1 MLDHSYQQMWLIC
14 LNMGQIF
21 YKPWASSM
29 VCLKTNLL
37 HLSML
42 YAVWY
47 SSSYNRNCHRCLGRY
62 VIFVAFMSVMS
73 SLDTPVLLDYV
84 QPAVATVDSGM
95 FRTVVIEIFF
105 CIDLCCQYFHYDL
118 NYYTSWLT
126 IILMFN
132 AWLSPPFCILLNI
145 RFWHNWGAIANI
157 TELSNKVCR
166 IVA

>member
-1 MLDHSYQQMWLIC
+1 
-14 LNMGQIF
+14 
-21 YKPWASSM
+21 
-29 VCLKTNLL
+29 
-37 HLSML
+37 
-42 YAVWY
+42 
-47 SSSYNRNCHRCLGRY
+47 
-62 VIFVAFMSVMS
+62 MSVMS
-73 SLDTPVLLDYV
+73 SPDTPVLLDYV

-145 RFWHNWGAIANI
+145 RF
-157 TELSNKVCR
+157 
-166 IVA
+166 